1 MLSRATL
8 KQVPSFLKQ
17 VTAPKFMAIAG
28 WALVCGISGTAFG
41 QDDRRVER
49 VSIGRYDRP
58 MGEAAQSRSVVYA
71 RGGMACT
78 SDPRATAAA
87 LQILQ
92 QGGSAVDAAIAANAV
107 LGVVEPMSCG
117 IGGDLYS
124 IVWDSKSGALS
135 ALNASGRSPMRLN
148 RDVFRDKGLNEIPNF
163 GPLTWSVPG
172 CVAGWYDL
180 HERYGRLTMPQVLE
194 PAIRLAENGFPVA
207 PIIAGYWARGEANFK
222 DWPDSQAT
230 YLLDGKRAP
239 KAGEFFR
246 NPRLA
251 DSYRRIASGG
261 RDTFYR
267 GDIAQRIVDFS
278 HANGGYL
285 ELEDFLRH
293 ENTWVDPIS
302 TRYRGYDVWQIPP
315 NGQGLSVLQ
324 ILNVLEQHDVK
335 GMGWGSPDY
344 THLLLEAKKLAY
356 ADRARF
362 YADMAFVDVPVDG
375 LRSMQYAKRQNA
387 RIDMQR
393 AATDVP
399 PGDPKLIHGDTV
411 YLCVVDKDRNCC
423 SLIQSNYNGFGSQ
436 IVPGDVGFAL
446 QNRGNLFSLSD
457 DHPNRLEPGK
467 RPFHTIIP
475 SIVTRDG
482 KPVFV
487 FGVMG
492 GDMQP
497 QGQVQVL
504 VNWIDFG
511 MNIQMAGD
519 AARVRH
525 EGSATPTGT
534 AADPKGGTVH
544 YESGLPQSTVEE
556 LERRG
561 HVLKPARS
569 SMGGYQGILID
580 WENNVLHGA
589 TESRNDGV
597 AMGIE

>member
-1 MLSRATL
+1 MRWLSVLGTL
-8 KQVPSFLKQ
+8 WVLSHS
-17 VTAPKFMAIAG
+17 VTLSAIAQNQPYPF
-28 WALVCGISGTAFG
+28 ST
-41 QDDRRVER
+41 
-49 VSIGRYDRP
+49 SPGRYDRP
-58 MGEAAQSRSVVYA
+58 SGPSAQSRSVVFA

-124 IVWDSKSGALS
+124 IVWDSRSGELMG
-135 ALNASGRSPMRLN
+135 LNASGRAPRRLT
-148 RDVFRDKGLNEIPNF
+148 REVVRKQGLDEIPTY
-163 GPLTWSVPG
+163 GPLSWSVPG
-172 CVAGWYDL
+172 CVAGWFDL
-180 HERYGRLTMPQVLE
+180 HEKYGRLTMAEVLE

-207 PIIAGYWARGEANFK
+207 PIIAGYWSRAADNFEK
-222 DWPDSQAT
+222 WPDSQAT
-230 YLLDGKRAP
+230 FLLDGKRAP
-239 KAGEFFR
+239 EAGEVFR
-246 NPRLA
+246 NLRLA
-251 DSYRRIASGG
+251 INYRQIAQGG
-261 RDTFYR
+261 RDAFYR
-267 GDIAQRIVDFS
+267 REIARQIVDFS
-278 HANGGYL
+278 QTHGGYL
-285 ELEDFLRH
+285 ELEDFSQH
-293 ENTWVDPIS
+293 QNSWVEPIS
-302 TRYRGYDVWQIPP
+302 TRYRGFDVWQIPP

-324 ILNVLEQHDVK
+324 ILNVLEQHDVRA
-335 GMGWGSPDY
+335 MGWGSPDY
-344 THLLLEAKKLAY
+344 THLLVEAKKLAY
-356 ADRARF
+356 ADRARY
-362 YADMAFVDVPVDG
+362 YADMAFEDVPVDE
-375 LRSMQYAKRQNA
+375 LRSMAYARQQNA
-387 RIDMQR
+387 RIAMR
-393 AATDVP
+393 SSATDVP
-399 PGDPKLIHGDTV
+399 PGDPKLIQGDTV
-411 YLCVVDKDRNCC
+411 YLCVVDQNRNCC
-423 SLIQSNYNGFGSQ
+423 SLIQSNFHGFGSQ
-436 IVPGDVGFAL
+436 VVPGEVGFVL
-446 QNRGNLFSLSD
+446 QNRGSLFSLAD

-475 SIVTRDG
+475 SLVTRDG

-534 AADPKGGTVH
+534 LADPNGGTIH
-544 YESGLPQSTVEE
+544 YESGLPIATVEE
-556 LERRG
+556 LTRRG
-561 HVLKPARS
+561 HRVQPAS
-569 SMGGYQGILID
+569 TSMGGYQGILID
-580 WENNVLHGA
+580 WENSVLHGA